1 MNLKFLSMKKLT
13 IFLAFLLFVAF
24 QAAAQVQISGTV
36 TGAED
41 GLSIPGVSIVVKGSP
56 TIGTTTDIDGKYT
69 VTVPGSAEVLI
80 YSFVGMETIEETI
93 GGRSVIDV
101 ALSTSAYGLD
111 EIIVSGVASGT
122 PKKKLSVSVSR
133 VGADQLQDVPA
144 TSAASALQGK
154 VSGVT
159 VTQSAGNPGRAA
171 TIIIRG
177 AKQLVGSQDPLVIVD
192 GVMVDGTLAD
202 INVDDIESYEIVK
215 GASASALYGSRAG
228 SGVVVITTKSGKHLK
243 DGEVTVRIRNE
254 YGVNRL
260 AKKYELATHHEY
272 VLADDNDSY
281 DYTKYEGVTY
291 PEDYA
296 GGSDAVLLGGRQL
309 DPDSYMDNPYARLYD
324 QEEEMFKGNSF
335 YTNYVAVEGNS
346 GKTSFL
352 TSFENNSQGGVIDLV
367 DGYKRQNFRINLNQQ
382 IYDNLS
388 LSTSNLYIKSETQ
401 QPGGE
406 SGYNGGIFFNL
417 LLMQP
422 DVDITLENPDG
433 QPYQI
438 VPDPW
443 QPTTTNP
450 LYPLYKNK
458 ITDKRDRL
466 ISSYALNYNPFE
478 WINFD
483 AKYAFELQNSTY
495 EDYEPYSTWDEA
507 KVYTTGELYEYS
519 SRRFD
524 ETAQITANLQKIFG
538 DFTVKGKVSY
548 IYERRYFE
556 MHEATGTDFKFD
568 VERLTAFD
576 NVIGETS
583 ADNYKAEEVTK
594 NALGILSLDYKG
606 KYIFDGMYRMDGS
619 SLFGENERWASYY
632 RVSGAWR
639 ITEDFEIPGVQ
650 ELKLRAAYGT
660 SGQRPG
666 FSYQYETMAMESG
679 NASKLT
685 LGNVDLKPAR
695 STEVEVGLN
704 VDFLNKFD
712 FETTYSLTT
721 TEDQFLQAPQP
732 IQTGGWSA
740 RWINAGTLESYS
752 IEASLGAQLLEKKDL
767 SWSARLIFDK
777 TGSEI
782 TELAVPAFQTG
793 PEGQEADKLF
803 YIREGETLGTMY
815 GYHFLTSLTDM
826 ALQLPE
832 GETIDMYEI
841 NSDGYVVP
849 AGSQGTIYET
859 PVIEQDET
867 GTNKLV
873 KIGDANAAFNLKLS
887 TNVSYKGFS
896 FYMLWD
902 YKQGGDVYNKTAQ
915 WLTRDNR
922 SAMMDQYG
930 KAENEKKTTTYYKTF
945 YAVNE
950 MADYWVEDGTYVK
963 LREVSVYYN
972 LDKKYLDKLGFIKG
986 IKIGL
991 IGRNLLTI
999 SDYSGY
1005 DPEVQTRTETGSQ
1018 YFAYDFMGYPNFR
1031 SYSGSLEIKF

>member
-1 MNLKFLSMKKLT
+1 MKKLT

-69 VTVPGSAEVLI
+69 ITVPGSAEVLI
-80 YSFVGMETIEETI
+80 YSFVGMETLEETI
-93 GGRSVIDV
+93 NGRSVIDV
-101 ALSTSAYGLD
+101 AMSTSAIGLD

-122 PKKKLSVSVSR
+122 PKKKLSVSVSK

-144 TSAASALQGK
+144 SSAATALQGK

-177 AKQLVGSQDPLVIVD
+177 AKQLTGSQDPLVIVD

-228 SGVVVITTKSGKHLK
+228 SGVIVITTKSGKSLK

-260 AKKYELATHHEY
+260 AKKYELAEHHEF
-272 VLADDNDSY
+272 VLADDAADY

-291 PEDYA
+291 PDGYV
-296 GGSDAVLLGGRQL
+296 GGSDTGLAGSRQIEA
-309 DPDSYMDNPYARLYD
+309 DYYMDNAYGKTYD
-324 QEEEMFKGNSF
+324 QQDEMFKGNDF
-335 YTNYVAVEGNS
+335 YTNYVAVEGKS
-346 GKTSFL
+346 GNTSFL
-352 TSFENNSQGGVIDLV
+352 TSFENNSQGGLIDIV
-367 DGYKRQNFRINLNQQ
+367 EGYKRQNFRINLNQQ

-388 LSTSNLYIKSETQ
+388 LSASNLYIKSETQ

-422 DVDITLENPDG
+422 DVDITLENTDG

-443 QPTTTNP
+443 QATTTNP
-450 LYPLYKNK
+450 LYPLYKNQ
-458 ITDKRDRL
+458 IIDKRDRL

-478 WINFD
+478 WMNLD
-483 AKYAFELQNSTY
+483 AKYAFELQNSTF
-495 EDYEPYSTWDEA
+495 EDFEPYSTWTESQ
-507 KVYTTGELYEYS
+507 VYSTGELYEYS

-524 ETAQITANLQKIFG
+524 ETAQVTANFQKIFG
-538 DFTVKGKVSY
+538 EFTVKGKISY

-556 MHEATGTDFKFD
+556 EHEATGTDFAFD
-568 VERLTAFD
+568 VDRLSVFD
-576 NVIGETS
+576 NVVGETS
-583 ADNYKAEEVTK
+583 ADNYRAEEVTK
-594 NALGILSLDYKG
+594 NGLGILSLDYKG

-619 SLFGENERWASYY
+619 SLFGENERWAAYY

-639 ITEDFEIPGVQ
+639 ITEDFTIPGVQ

-666 FSYQYETMAMESG
+666 FSFQYETMALASG
-679 NASKLT
+679 NASKST
-685 LGNVDLKPAR
+685 LGNNDLKPAR

-704 VDFLNKFD
+704 ADFLNKFD
-712 FETTYSLTT
+712 FETTYSKTT
-721 TEDQFLQAPQP
+721 TEDQFILAPQP
-732 IQTGGWSA
+732 RHTGGWGF
-740 RWINAGTLESYS
+740 RYLNAGTLESYS
-752 IEASLGAQLLEKKDL
+752 IEASLGAQLLEKKDF

-777 TGSEI
+777 VGSEI
-782 TELAVPAFQTG
+782 TQLDVPAFQTG

-803 YIREGETLGTMY
+803 FIREGETLGTMY
-815 GYHFLTSLTDM
+815 GYHFLTSLDEM

-832 GETIDMYEI
+832 GETIDMYEV

-859 PVIEQDET
+859 PILEQDAE

-873 KIGDANAAFNLKLS
+873 KIGDSNSDFNLKLS

-902 YKQGGDVYNKTAQ
+902 YKQGGDIYNKTAQ

-930 KAENEKKTTTYYKTF
+930 KPENEKKTTTYYKTF
-945 YAVNE
+945 YAINE

-963 LREVSVYYN
+963 LREVSLYYN

-986 IKIGL
+986 IKIGF

-999 SDYSGY
+999 TDYSGY
-1005 DPEVQTRTETGSQ
+1005 DPEVQTQTATGSQ
-1018 YFAYDFMGYPNFR
+1018 FFAYDFMGYPNFR